1 MPLPL
6 TAAQRQAKRKQKL
19 KDHNNY
25 EDYKR
30 KDALRKRL
38 KRAEKKQKEAEL
50 PADEQDRLQ
59 QAERRKQTRE
69 RVAKHRA
76 LKKPINEVPTS
87 PAYKSA
93 QALGRAVS
101 RARRALTPAL
111 LSTPK

>member
-19 KDHNNY
+19 KDHNDY

-38 KRAEKKQKEAEL
+38 KRAEKKQKDTGL

-59 QAERRKQTRE
+59 AECRKQTSSNISSIQKCTGLRQ
-69 RVAKHRA
+69 
-76 LKKPINEVPTS
+76 S
-87 PAYKSA
+87 
-93 QALGRAVS
+93 
-101 RARRALTPAL
+101 L
-111 LSTPK
+111 LPDKASTQSCFA